1 MSAIL
6 YLYRHIFRNRLR
18 KAIRKPVT
26 YVYLAFII
34 LYLFMIPYSFKTM
47 FSEFH
52 MDNPE
57 GMAAV
62 LTAFAFWVIPANLIA
77 YAKRKGLLFRKSDTH
92 FLFTSPISP
101 KKVLLY
107 AHVKNLFVNLF
118 LNLAVA
124 VGGAYIFR
132 VTWWQMV
139 LYFLFSVIVENLLES
154 GIMLLCYGNQR
165 LDERGRALVV
175 KSAYGLVAI
184 LVLIAAVGYS
194 KEGLSWDFVLG
205 YLHSDAVQMVPVIG
219 WYTAVIHLLFTG
231 PTVVNV
237 ICSALYLM
245 LFVVVLLGAL
255 RMKCTGEYYEDAMK
269 FADDYEELLVNRRR
283 GRSDLRIG
291 KKKRFGKAAVSYRG
305 SGAKAIFYR
314 QLLEYKKNRF
324 FFFDMTTLFCLGGSI
339 FIAWLYHSEGGF
351 GDLTGFMIP
360 MVMAYVVFIF
370 TTLSGKWGVEL
381 KSPYTF
387 LIPDN
392 AFNKLWYATAIQH
405 IQAIVNGT
413 LLAVPAGIVMG
424 QSPLTIGLSILMF
437 VMLNACKL
445 YILAVAEIA
454 VGNVLGQVGKQMFQ
468 LFLMGIAITVAVIGG
483 ILGMMV
489 GGLNLAYIMITVLL
503 TGETAIFMTVASLCF
518 YRMETVEG

>member
-1 MSAIL
+1 M
-6 YLYRHIFRNRLR
+6 
-18 KAIRKPVT
+18 
-26 YVYLAFII
+26 
-34 LYLFMIPYSFKTM
+34 
-47 FSEFH
+47 
-52 MDNPE
+52 
-57 GMAAV
+57 
-62 LTAFAFWVIPANLIA
+62 
-77 YAKRKGLLFRKSDTH
+77 
-92 FLFTSPISP
+92 
-101 KKVLLY
+101 
-107 AHVKNLFVNLF
+107 
-118 LNLAVA
+118 
-124 VGGAYIFR
+124 
-132 VTWWQMV
+132 
-139 LYFLFSVIVENLLES
+139 
-154 GIMLLCYGNQR
+154 
-165 LDERGRALVV
+165 
-175 KSAYGLVAI
+175 
-184 LVLIAAVGYS
+184 
-194 KEGLSWDFVLG
+194 
-205 YLHSDAVQMVPVIG
+205 
-219 WYTAVIHLLFTG
+219 
-231 PTVVNV
+231 
-237 ICSALYLM
+237 
-245 LFVVVLLGAL
+245 
-255 RMKCTGEYYEDAMK
+255 
-269 FADDYEELLVNRRR
+269 
-283 GRSDLRIG
+283 
-291 KKKRFGKAAVSYRG
+291 
-305 SGAKAIFYR
+305 
-314 QLLEYKKNRF
+314 
-324 FFFDMTTLFCLGGSI
+324 
-339 FIAWLYHSEGGF
+339 
-351 GDLTGFMIP
+351 TGFMIP